1 MRRFVLRRPPR
12 PWGLALVALLV
23 GTAVARGAF
32 LALPSEVSPTSLELW
47 IAIAAVVVPP
57 LLVLFLWPRAPEQ
70 LLEVHGATVRFPA
83 GAGHVDVPIQ
93 DVEALILDDGPR
105 PGLFCAAGDFATY
118 IPAGRFS
125 SSDDARAA
133 YTAIRERLGELPDG
147 PQRLARLEQL
157 AREDEVV
164 SRGRP
169 IITEGL
175 VALNVLVF
183 LLVQAAI
190 TTQSPLELVRFGVNA
205 RALVAEGQVWRLLSA
220 NFLHGNAP
228 HVMINALSLLSLGA
242 IAERLLGRARFLA
255 LYLGSAIFGATFSAA
270 FQSWSYT
277 VGASTALFGV
287 FGAMLLVHFRH
298 RAQIPVRYR
307 LSDAAWLW
315 MLVLNV
321 LLSMMPIIDWLA
333 HLGGFIGGVLLAL
346 VLVDDDDALPL
357 GRAPWA
363 HRGLAAVLVLGYAF
377 AGVRAVE
384 ASRAASRDD
393 DLTVGKSLVDAPIA
407 PPDALNAIAWFI
419 AIDPYATDE
428 QLALA
433 QRAAQRAV
441 DLDADATHR
450 DTLATALFRRG
461 EVDAAILLES
471 DALIALRD
479 DLPGPQDAVLAAQAA
494 RFLLARRPENG
505 PLFVDVP
512 PSPVRVSSDG
522 ARPTLDLAS
531 PPPFPVLVDV
541 VALEGDTP
549 VGLVRFVTPGD
560 ATRAWT
566 VGAAGTSSA
575 GASARATDTATL
587 ATSTTP
593 TTAHALTSTTSARPS
608 LTSTAS
614 ARPSLRVS
622 AARDVRWKGADVV
635 YRVGLVRR
643 APPSARPGAW
653 TLDPATLRY
662 P

>member
-12 PWGLALVALLV
+12 PWGLAFVALLV
-23 GTAVARGAF
+23 GLAVARSA
-32 LALPSEVSPTSLELW
+32 LVALPSDVPLTSPELW
-47 IAIAAVVVPP
+47 LALAAVVVPP
-57 LLVLFLWPRAPEQ
+57 LLVLFMWPRAPEQ

-93 DVEALILDDGPR
+93 DIEALILDDGPR

-118 IPAGRFS
+118 IPATRFS
-125 SSDDARAA
+125 TSDDARAA
-133 YTAIRERLGELPDG
+133 YSSIRERLGELPDG
-147 PQRLARLEQL
+147 SQRLLRLEQL
-157 AREDEVV
+157 AREDEAV

-169 IITEGL
+169 IVTELL

-183 LLVQAAI
+183 LLVLSAV
-190 TTQSPLELVRFGVNA
+190 TSESPLELVRFGVNA

-220 NFLHGNAP
+220 NFLHANAP
-228 HVMINALSLLSLGA
+228 HVMINALSLLALGT

-307 LSDAAWLW
+307 LSDSAWLW

-321 LLSMMPIIDWLA
+321 LLSMMPIVDWVA
-333 HLGGFIGGVLLAL
+333 HLGGFIGGVLLVL
-346 VLVDDDDALPL
+346 LLVDDDDELPL
-357 GRAPWA
+357 GRASWS
-363 HRGLAAVLVLGYAF
+363 HRALAAVLVLGYAI

-384 ASRAASRDD
+384 ASRAASREDA
-393 DLTVGKSLVDAPIA
+393 LEVGKSLVDAPGA
-407 PPDALNAIAWFI
+407 PASALNAIAWFI

-428 QLALA
+428 QLALS
-433 QRAAQRAV
+433 QRAAQKAV

-450 DTLATALFRRG
+450 DTLATALYRRG
-461 EVDAAILLES
+461 EVDAAIVLES
-471 DALIALRD
+471 DAVIALPD
-479 DLPGPQDAVLAAQAA
+479 EASAPAAQVLAAQAA

-505 PLFVDVP
+505 PLFVDAP
-512 PSPVRVSSDG
+512 PSAVSVSSDG
-522 ARPTLDLAS
+522 ARPTLELAA

-541 VALEGDTP
+541 VALDGDTP
-549 VGLVRFVTPGD
+549 VGLIRFVTPGD
-560 ATRAWT
+560 ATRTWT
-566 VGAAGTSSA
+566 VSGAPTSSV
-575 GASARATDTATL
+575 SAARTSTDTATAGVATAPPAEAL
-587 ATSTTP
+587 AAAT
-593 TTAHALTSTTSARPS
+593 TTAH
-608 LTSTAS
+608 TATI
-614 ARPSLRVS
+614 AAPPPLRVRAS
-622 AARDVRWKGADVV
+622 QDVRWRGTDVA

-653 TLDPATLRY
+653 TLDAATLRY

>member
-23 GTAVARGAF
+23 GLAVARSAF
-32 LALPSEVSPTSLELW
+32 LALPSDVPLTSPELW
-47 IAIAAVVVPP
+47 VALAAVVVPP

-93 DVEALILDDGPR
+93 DIEALILDDGPR

-118 IPAGRFS
+118 IPAARFS
-125 SSDDARAA
+125 TSDDARAA
-133 YTAIRERLGELPDG
+133 YSSIRERLAELPDG
-147 PQRLARLEQL
+147 PERLLRLEQL
-157 AREDEVV
+157 ARDDEAV
-164 SRGRP
+164 SRGRS

-183 LLVQAAI
+183 LLVLSAM
-190 TTQSPLELVRFGVNA
+190 TTQSPLELVRFGANA

-242 IAERLLGRARFLA
+242 VAERLLGRARFLA
-255 LYLGSAIFGATFSAA
+255 IYLGSAIFGATFSAA

-321 LLSMMPIIDWLA
+321 LLGMMPFVDWIA
-333 HLGGFIGGVLLAL
+333 HLGGFVGGMLLVLL
-346 VLVDDDDALPL
+346 LVDDDDALPL
-357 GRAPWA
+357 GRAPWS
-363 HRGLAAVLVLGYAF
+363 HRALMAVLVLGYLF

-393 DLTVGKSLVDAPIA
+393 NLAVGRSLVDAPVA

-441 DLDADATHR
+441 DLDADALHR
-450 DTLATALFRRG
+450 DTLATTLYRRG
-461 EVDAAILLES
+461 EVDAAIVLES

-479 DLPGPQDAVLAAQAA
+479 DPVAPEAKVLAAQAA

-505 PLFVDVP
+505 PLFVDAPASSV
-512 PSPVRVSSDG
+512 SVSSDG
-522 ARPTLDLAS
+522 ARPTLELAT

-541 VALEGDTP
+541 VALDGDTA

-560 ATRAWT
+560 ATRSWT
-566 VGAAGTSSA
+566 VVGGAGTSSA
-575 GASARATDTATL
+575 APPSARADTATVSAATTTTATTSSAPWALTATL
-587 ATSTTP
+587 A
-593 TTAHALTSTTSARPS
+593 ARP
-608 LTSTAS
+608 
-614 ARPSLRVS
+614 PLRVS
-622 AARDVRWKGADVV
+622 AARDVPWKGAEVA

-653 TLDPATLRY
+653 ALDAATLRY